1 VNRRP
6 NDNSKIW
13 PSSTEPKKHSKNT
26 EKSAS
31 WTVFQEPQKRKQV
44 SCSAKEGLLAIA
56 SFWSGSGASRSPE
69 RYAHMP
75 NRETEKTQLIRHT
88 LRYITLCFRLSDDQK
103 VRFSM
108 PIDGYLFLFHFFGQR
123 RIIMGTNFERPLG
136 FFRCEMREKI
146 KKVDCNVVLNF

>member
-1 VNRRP
+1 MTTQKSGHLQQNP
-6 NDNSKIW
+6 
-13 PSSTEPKKHSKNT
+13 KNT
-26 EKSAS
+26 RKTLKNQHLEQFFKSR
-31 WTVFQEPQKRKQV
+31 KR
-44 SCSAKEGLLAIA
+44 E
-56 SFWSGSGASRSPE
+56 SRSVVRQRRGFWQSLAFDLGLGLQGAPKDMPICP
-69 RYAHMP
+69 YAHMP